1 MSARH
6 FLDTNILLYSIS
18 SAPDAEARM
27 TPVILFENAWEGD
40 DEAALTNW
48 FFDDGAA
55 VAEGDLIAEV
65 MVSKA
70 AIEIRAP
77 VGGRLTIRVP
87 IDAVVAKG
95 DTLAEIE

>member
-1 MSARH
+1 
-6 FLDTNILLYSIS
+6 
-18 SAPDAEARM
+18 M

-70 AIEIRAP
+70 AVEIRAP
-77 VGGRLTIRVP
+77 VGGIRVP

>member
-1 MSARH
+1 
-6 FLDTNILLYSIS
+6 
-18 SAPDAEARM
+18 M

-70 AIEIRAP
+70 AVEIRAP
-77 VGGRLTIRVP
+77 VGGRLKILVAT
-87 IDAVVAKG
+87 DTVVAKG
-95 DTLAEIE
+95 DTLAEIQ

>member
-1 MSARH
+1 
-6 FLDTNILLYSIS
+6 
-18 SAPDAEARM
+18 M

-70 AIEIRAP
+70 AVEIRAP
-77 VGGRLTIRVP
+77 VAGRLKILVAT
-87 IDAVVAKG
+87 DTVVAKG
-95 DTLAEIE
+95 DTLAEIQ